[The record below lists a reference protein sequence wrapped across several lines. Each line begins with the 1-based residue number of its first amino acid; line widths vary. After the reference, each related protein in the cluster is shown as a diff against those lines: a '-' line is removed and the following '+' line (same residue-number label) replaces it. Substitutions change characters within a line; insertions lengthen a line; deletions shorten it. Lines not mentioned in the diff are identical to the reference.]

1 MKKEL
6 TQTLEELGI
15 HELLE
20 IQKRS
25 IPLIEEGKDV
35 FVKSPTGSGKT
46 FAYLIPA
53 IDRIEPNEMYTK
65 VLIIVP
71 TRELALQVAET
82 AKKLS
87 VRTGTHVVTLIG
99 GMDITKQMN
108 ALRHRP
114 QILIGTP
121 GRIVDLLHQDCIDLS
136 VLSLLIFDEAD
147 QIISTGQA
155 EETEEIRNFIPDVQT
170 VCLSATENE
179 LTDKLFPGNC
189 EIISMGAQSS
199 INESI
204 ETYYVETKDKRKE
217 LIQLLKTLPIT
228 TAIVFTNYKNDAND
242 IANMCQ
248 QSHIL
253 ASAFSSFFEERKR
266 IQILKQF
273 KEGKIRVLIATDAA
287 ARGLDI
293 TEVSHIIHYDVPMNI
308 ETWIHR
314 SGRTAHQGNDGIT
327 ITIFD
332 QNEPVKEVGQYIL
345 DHSPLYTAK
354 HEPTDLSKPYA
365 KAAAQTTDTMVLL
378 IRAGRKDKIR
388 PGDLIGALCTV
399 YKFEEIGVLEI
410 QDSYSTVTI
419 LKRDPSSIPASL
431 SIKGRK
437 RKIELKRNEA

>member
-1 MKKEL
+1 MKTEL
-6 TQTLEELGI
+6 KQTLEELGI
-15 HELLE
+15 HDLLA
-20 IQKRS
+20 IQKKA
-25 IPLIEEGKDV
+25 IPLIEDGRDV

-46 FAYLIPA
+46 YAYLIPA
-53 IDRIEPNEMYTK
+53 IDRIAPNEMYTK

-71 TRELALQVAET
+71 TRELALQVAEN
-82 AKKLS
+82 AKKLA
-87 VRTGTHVVTLIG
+87 VRTGTHIVTLIG
-99 GMDITKQMN
+99 GLDIAKQMN

-136 VLSLLIFDEAD
+136 ELSLLIFDEAD
-147 QIISTGQA
+147 QIISTGQS
-155 EETEEIRNFIPDVQT
+155 EETEEIRSFIPDVQT

-189 EIISMGAQSS
+189 EYINMGDQSDMNS
-199 INESI
+199 SI
-204 ETYYVETKDKRKE
+204 ETYYVETQDRRKE
-217 LIQLLKTLPIT
+217 LLHLLKTLPIT

-242 IANMCQ
+242 IANLCQ

-253 ASAFSSFFEERKR
+253 ASAFSSFFEEKKR

-293 TEVSHIIHYDVPMNI
+293 TDVSHIIHYDVPLNV

-314 SGRTAHQGNDGIT
+314 SGRTAHQGNEGIT

-332 QNEPVKEVGQYIL
+332 TNEKKTEVGEFIMNN
-345 DHSPLYTAK
+345 SSLYSYK
-354 HEPTDLSKPYA
+354 EQFTDLSKPYQ
-365 KAAAQTTDTMVLL
+365 KAAEKKTDTMELL

-399 YKFEEIGVLEI
+399 YAFEEIGVLEI
-410 QDSYSTVTI
+410 QDTYSTVTI
-419 LKRDPSSIPASL
+419 LKKDLSSLPASL
-431 SIKGRK
+431 SVKGKK
-437 RKIELKRNEA
+437 RKIELKRN

>member
-1 MKKEL
+1 MKSEL
-6 TQTLEELGI
+6 KQTLEELGI
-15 HELLE
+15 HDLLE
-20 IQKRS
+20 IQKKA

-46 FAYLIPA
+46 YAYLIPA
-53 IDRIEPNEMYTK
+53 IDRIDQNESMTK

-71 TRELALQVAET
+71 TRELALQVADN

-87 VRTGTHVVTLIG
+87 VRTGNHTVTLIG
-99 GMDITKQMN
+99 GMDISKQMN

-121 GRIVDLLHQDCIDLS
+121 GRIVDLLHQKCIDLS
-136 VLSLLIFDEAD
+136 ALSLLIFDEAD
-147 QIISTGQA
+147 QIISTGQS
-155 EETEEIRNFIPDVQT
+155 EETEEIRNYLSHVQT

-189 EIISMGAQSS
+189 EYVNMGAQSS
-199 INESI
+199 INTSI
-204 ETYYVETKDKRKE
+204 ETYYVETRGSNKE
-217 LIQLLKTLPIT
+217 LMHLLKTLPIT

-242 IANMCQ
+242 LANMCK

-266 IQILKQF
+266 IQILRSF
-273 KEGKIRVLIATDAA
+273 KEGRIRVLIATDAA

-293 TEVSHIIHYDVPMNI
+293 TDVSHIIHYDIPVNT

-314 SGRTAHQGNDGIT
+314 SGRTAHQGNEGMT

-332 QNEPVKEVGQYIL
+332 ANEPVNEVGQYIM
-345 DHSPLYTAK
+345 DHSTLYMEK
-354 HEPTDLSKPYA
+354 PEPADLSKPFK
-365 KAAAQTTDTMVLL
+365 KAQQKKTDTMELL

-388 PGDLIGALCTV
+388 PGDLIGALCTI
-399 YKFEEIGVLEI
+399 YAFDEIGALEI
-410 QDSYSTVTI
+410 QDTYSTVAI
-419 LKRDPSSIPASL
+419 LKNDPSSLPASL
-431 SIKGRK
+431 SVKGKK
-437 RKIELKRNEA
+437 RKVELKRH

>member
-6 TQTLEELGI
+6 IQTLEELGI

-20 IQKRS
+20 IQKKA

-53 IDRIEPNEMYTK
+53 IDRIDRNEMYTK

-71 TRELALQVAET
+71 TRELALQVADN
-82 AKKLS
+82 AKRLS
-87 VRTGTHVVTLIG
+87 VRTGNHVVTLIG
-99 GMDITKQMN
+99 GMDISRQMN

-136 VLSLLIFDEAD
+136 ELSLLIFDEAD
-147 QIISTGQA
+147 QIISTGQS

-189 EIISMGAQSS
+189 EFINMGAQSS
-199 INESI
+199 INTSI
-204 ETYYVETKDKRKE
+204 ETYYVMTSDRRKE
-217 LIQLLKTLPIT
+217 LIHLLKTLPIT
-228 TAIVFTNYKNDAND
+228 TAIVFTNFKNDAND
-242 IANMCQ
+242 LSNMCQ
-248 QSHIL
+248 QNHIL

-266 IQILKQF
+266 IQILRQF

-293 TEVSHIIHYDVPMNI
+293 TDVSHIIHYDVPVNT

-314 SGRTAHQGNDGIT
+314 SGRTAHQGNEGMT

-332 QNEPVKEVGQYIL
+332 KDEQPNEVGQYIL
-345 DHSPLYTAK
+345 DNSALYTGK
-354 HEPTDLSKPYA
+354 SEPQDLSKPYQ
-365 KAAAQTTDTMVLL
+365 KEAQKTTDTMELI

-410 QDSYSTVTI
+410 QDTYSTVTI
-419 LKRDPSSIPASL
+419 LKKDLSSIPASL
-431 SIKGRK
+431 QIKGRK
-437 RKIELKRNEA
+437 RKIELKRN

>member
-1 MKKEL
+1 MKSEIL
-6 TQTLEELGI
+6 QTLNELGI
-15 HELLE
+15 QELNE
-20 IQKRS
+20 IQKKA

-35 FVKSPTGSGKT
+35 FVMSPTGSGKT

-53 IDRIEPNEMYTK
+53 IERIEPTEAATK

-71 TRELALQVAET
+71 TRELAMQVSEN

-87 VRTGTHVVTLIG
+87 VRTGAHVVTLIG

-121 GRIVDLLHQDCIDLS
+121 GRIVDLIHQNCIDLS
-136 VLSLLIFDEAD
+136 ALSLLIFDEAD
-147 QIISTGQA
+147 QIISTGQR
-155 EETEEIRNFIPDVQT
+155 EETEEIRHFISAVQT

-179 LTDKLFPGNC
+179 LTSELFPGNC
-189 EIISMGAQSS
+189 ENINMGAQSC
-199 INESI
+199 INNAI
-204 ETYYVETKDKRKE
+204 ETYYVKTADKRKE
-217 LIQLLKTLPIT
+217 LLHLLKTLPIT

-242 IANMCQ
+242 LANLCQ

-266 IQILKQF
+266 IQILKAF
-273 KEGKIRVLIATDAA
+273 EEGKIRVLIATDAA

-293 TEVSHIIHYDVPMNI
+293 TEVSHIIHYDIPMNI

-314 SGRTAHQGNDGIT
+314 SGRTAHQGNNGIT

-332 QNEPVKEVGQYIL
+332 EKEPIKEVGQYIL
-345 DHSPLYTAK
+345 DNSTFYP
-354 HEPTDLSKPYA
+354 ERPGSTDLSVPYA
-365 KAAAQTTDTMVLL
+365 KTSVKTTDTMELI

-410 QDSYSTVTI
+410 QDTYSTVTI
-419 LKRDPSSIPASL
+419 LKQDLSTLPASL

-437 RKIELKRNEA
+437 RKIELKRNA

>member
-6 TQTLEELGI
+6 IQTLEELGI

-20 IQKRS
+20 IQKKA

-53 IDRIEPNEMYTK
+53 IDRIDRNEMYTK

-71 TRELALQVAET
+71 TRELALQVADN

-87 VRTGTHVVTLIG
+87 VRTGNHVVTLIG
-99 GMDITKQMN
+99 GMDISRQMN

-136 VLSLLIFDEAD
+136 ELSLLIFDEAD
-147 QIISTGQA
+147 QIISTGQS

-189 EIISMGAQSS
+189 EFINMGAQSS
-199 INESI
+199 INSSI
-204 ETYYVETKDKRKE
+204 ETYYVQTKDKNME
-217 LIQLLKTLPIT
+217 LKHLLQTLPIT

-242 IANMCQ
+242 IANMCKQ
-248 QSHIL
+248 CHIL

-273 KEGKIRVLIATDAA
+273 KEGSIRVLIATDAA

-293 TEVSHIIHYDVPMNI
+293 TDVSHIIHYDVPLNT

-314 SGRTAHQGNDGIT
+314 SGRTAHQGNNGMT

-332 QNEPVKEVGQYIL
+332 EKQPLNDVGQYIM
-345 DHSPLYTAK
+345 DHSSPYQGK
-354 HEPTDLSKPYA
+354 DDPRDLSIPYQ
-365 KAAAQTTDTMVLL
+365 KKQEHRTDTMDLI

-388 PGDLIGALCTV
+388 PGDLIGALCTI
-399 YKFEEIGVLEI
+399 YDFKEIGVLEI
-410 QDSYSTVTI
+410 QDTYSTVTI
-419 LKRDPSSIPASL
+419 LKNDTASLPVSL
-431 SIKGRK
+431 SIKGKK
-437 RKIELKRNEA
+437 RKIELKHS

>member
-6 TQTLEELGI
+6 IQTLEELGI

-20 IQKRS
+20 IQKKA

-53 IDRIEPNEMYTK
+53 IDRIDRNEMYTK

-71 TRELALQVAET
+71 TRELALQVADN

-87 VRTGTHVVTLIG
+87 VRTGNHVVTLIG
-99 GMDITKQMN
+99 GMDISRQMN

-136 VLSLLIFDEAD
+136 ELSLLIFDEAD
-147 QIISTGQA
+147 QIISTGQS

-189 EIISMGAQSS
+189 EFINMGAQSS
-199 INESI
+199 INTSI
-204 ETYYVETKDKRKE
+204 ETYYVMTSDRRKE
-217 LIQLLKTLPIT
+217 LIHLLKTLPIT
-228 TAIVFTNYKNDAND
+228 TAIVFTNFKNDAND
-242 IANMCQ
+242 LSNMCQ
-248 QSHIL
+248 QNHIL
-253 ASAFSSFFEERKR
+253 VSAFSSFFEERKR
-266 IQILKQF
+266 IQILRQF

-293 TEVSHIIHYDVPMNI
+293 TDVSHIIHYDVPVNT

-314 SGRTAHQGNDGIT
+314 SGRTAHQGNEGMT

-332 QNEPVKEVGQYIL
+332 KNEQPNEVGQYIL
-345 DHSPLYTAK
+345 DNSALYTGK
-354 HEPTDLSKPYA
+354 SEPQDLSKPYQ
-365 KAAAQTTDTMVLL
+365 KEAQKTTDTMELI

-410 QDSYSTVTI
+410 QDTYSTVTI
-419 LKRDPSSIPASL
+419 LKKYLSSIPASL
-431 SIKGRK
+431 QIKGRK
-437 RKIELKRNEA
+437 RKIELKRN